1 LVNNKIAKINRGRGK
16 WFEGDHKDFMKIYNR
31 HKGDA
36 SKVVEEGVKMLGMKN
51 IEIMDHLEVYESYL
65 QL

>member
-1 LVNNKIAKINRGRGK
+1 
-16 WFEGDHKDFMKIYNR
+16 MKIYNR